1 MIDKQVYTNIVMN
14 GLTASVLVLCMFSD
28 FLGFETYTITLWG
41 INNYIA
47 YEDVKGNVYASF
59 SDFESFACRKSRNEG
74 ILTVCGNILNFQISG
89 ILFQIAS
96 YIALALIFYTIYT
109 YIKRKKTWKYLP
121 YLPSLIYFIGS
132 LSYLALVSST
142 LLDPQDNT
150 VSVSYERGCFL
161 LFITNIL
168 NILTFA
174 HYFYISLQAN
184 NEFQEF
190 NDSCEIVVQDIIPD
204 KNIQGYLEEVF
215 TKDTAEIKECYA
227 KDLEKFSNKQKNVL
241 TNWANQDSHLRK
253 KLQDLSIILE
263 DIKDTSAGE
272 SIEKA
277 QKAMDI
283 VNEMIFKIRQG
294 GVSGR
299 DGKKDDEIETTR
311 RYQEKEESKSRKD
324 IGDNDML
331 KKNLNEKIDRITAE
345 NQEIKSEMSKLIVLA
360 ESRLEETER
369 QKKILDNNKQLL
381 VEKQLK
387 IEDLEKQRHQ
397 LENRDKNSSENINQ
411 LKKYLKDYED
421 LLIQIKKEK
430 DELLRSLRTKESEN
444 ELIQEQFIK
453 LKNEASAL
461 KSALSPTTE
470 SKPSINDIEI
480 DSLNLQIAHLT
491 ENVKKSKEE
500 ISMLVQ
506 EKITIGQ
513 ENENLHKKLDDSVKE
528 YQLSLNKIYELEN
541 LIQESNE
548 VKNKYFKALD
558 DINEMSTM
566 IESFKKDT
574 GTPGFAEEKSFFV
587 EKCTRK
593 KQKIKKLRRE
603 ARRNERVIEDS
614 QKNIEDC
621 EKEIEELKKLLEVA
635 KVKENEGFK
644 KLNTAE
650 EEWERVKSELIH
662 NNAQQNREIEI
673 LQSRMKTQEDFFE
686 KELQSTQLLL
696 ESSKDESKKFE
707 SQVNFLKNECERLSD
722 LEKQLAQG
730 LPKDLSAL
738 QAIVEENLRRNSS
751 NFQSF
756 ESQINKLISEKEKLR
771 SKLQQSENELQVIS
785 EECQQ
790 LHKLRF
796 ETRREETLSMSSA
809 ESSSRSI
816 QDSLIIEGLSPSIIF
831 HNPLMEKLS
840 KLRKEPPMSYSTV
853 WKTLETM
860 MTEKLKIDKVDAEIG
875 RLPRNVADYMFEFMH
890 KQYGLKALG
899 LKQLKALTV
908 SLEEMYKIQHPYAV
922 FFARVM
928 GIFHPRP
935 IPARVCVFLF
945 SVQDQFNNITKKTKA
960 KSENFPEIYETMQFG
975 GEASIVDIV
984 VLVKKVFSK
993 HRPAGERVLYNLHRD
1008 QPDRLELTILKIC
1021 SLLNNLGKNEEYMF
1035 DAIKDGGTSADYQ
1048 EFIDGLR
1055 DGLNVWISQ
1064 EEAEGLC
1071 SFLDENGKG
1080 EITLEAWKNKIKLE
1094 EFVNKI
1100 DCKAAMVTK
1109 ADFLNSLVAE
1119 YEYEV
1124 LEDYHAL
1131 KNIIKGSNISAE
1143 QASQFLIQIEPDMN
1157 LDAQER
1163 IFKEALVHDGGKGKE
1178 VSSEALCIVL
1188 LKHNIGG
1195 YGKGVFT
1202 LEI

>member
-1 MIDKQVYTNIVMN
+1 MN
-14 GLTASVLVLCMFSD
+14 GLTSSILILCMFSD
-28 FLGFETYTITLWG
+28 FLSFETYTTTLWG
-41 INNYIA
+41 IKNYIA
-47 YEDVKGNVYASF
+47 YEDVKGNVYSSF

-96 YIALALIFYTIYT
+96 YTALALIFYTVYS
-109 YIKRKKTWKYLP
+109 YFKRKKTYKYLP

-132 LSYLALVSST
+132 LFFLIFVSST
-142 LLDPQDNT
+142 LLDPQDNI
-150 VSVSYERGCFL
+150 VSISYERGYFL
-161 LFITNIL
+161 LFLTNIL
-168 NILTFA
+168 NILTCA
-174 HYFYISLQAN
+174 HYFYISLQAD

-190 NDSCEIVVQDIIPD
+190 NDSNENVIQDIIPD
-204 KNIQGYLEEVF
+204 NNIQKYLEEVF
-215 TKDTAEIKECYA
+215 TKDPEDIKECYA
-227 KDLEKFSNKQKNVL
+227 KDLEKFTDKQKNVL
-241 TNWANQDSHLRK
+241 KNWANQDLHLRK
-253 KLQDLSIILE
+253 KFEDLLRILE
-263 DIKDTSAGE
+263 DIKNISIGE

-283 VNEMIFKIRQG
+283 VNEMIIKIKQG
-294 GVSGR
+294 NDGNR
-299 DGKKDDEIETTR
+299 DKRKYDDIETTR
-311 RYQEKEESKSRKD
+311 RYQEKEESKSRND
-324 IGDNDML
+324 IGDNEMI
-331 KKNLNEKIDRITAE
+331 KKNLNDKIDRITTE
-345 NQEIKSEMSKLIVLA
+345 NQEIKNEMSKIIVLA
-360 ESRLEETER
+360 ESRLEEIEK

-381 VEKQLK
+381 VEKHQR
-387 IEDLEKQRHQ
+387 IEELEKQRHQ
-397 LENRDKNSSENINQ
+397 LENKDKNSLENVNE
-411 LKKYLKDYED
+411 LKKYLKEYEEI
-421 LLIQIKKEK
+421 LIQTKKEK
-430 DELLRSLRTKESEN
+430 DELIRSLRTKESEN
-444 ELIQEQFIK
+444 EVIQEQFIK
-453 LKNEASAL
+453 LKNEALVLRSSL
-461 KSALSPTTE
+461 KPTIEPKTN
-470 SKPSINDIEI
+470 INDIEI

-491 ENVKKSKEE
+491 ENLKKSKEE

-528 YQLSLNKIYELEN
+528 YQISLNKIYGLEN

-574 GTPGFAEEKSFFV
+574 GAPEEKSFFV

-603 ARRNERVIEDS
+603 AKRNERVIEDT
-614 QKNIEDC
+614 QKSIEDC
-621 EKEIEELKKLLEVA
+621 EREIEELKKELEVA
-635 KVKENEGFK
+635 KLKENEGFK
-644 KLNTAE
+644 KLNMAE
-650 EEWERVKSELIH
+650 EEWERVKSELLH
-662 NNAQQNREIEI
+662 NNAQQNREIEV
-673 LQSRMKTQEDFFE
+673 LQSRMRTQEDFFE
-686 KELQSTQLLL
+686 KELQTTQLLL
-696 ESSKDESKKFE
+696 ESAKDERKKFE
-707 SQVNFLKNECERLSD
+707 SQADFLKNECDRLLD

-738 QAIVEENLRRNSS
+738 QPIIEENLHRNSI
-751 NFQSF
+751 NFQNF
-756 ESQINKLISEKEKLR
+756 ESQINKFLSEKEKLR
-771 SKLQQSENELQVIS
+771 SKLQQTENELQVVS

-796 ETRREETLSMSSA
+796 ETRREENLSISSA
-809 ESSSRSI
+809 ESFSHSI
-816 QDSLIIEGLSPSIIF
+816 QDSLIIEGISPSIIF

-860 MTEKLKIDKVDAEIG
+860 MMEKLKIDKVDIEIG
-875 RLPRNVADYMFEFMH
+875 RLPRNVADYMFEFMY

-908 SLEEMYKIQHPYAV
+908 SLEELYKVQHPYAV
-922 FFARVM
+922 FFSRVM
-928 GIFHPRP
+928 GIFHSRP
-935 IPARVCVFLF
+935 IPARVSVFLF
-945 SVQDQFNNITKKTKA
+945 SVQDQFNNIIKKPKS
-960 KSENFPEIYETMQFG
+960 KSENFSEIYETMQFG

-984 VLVKKVFSK
+984 GLVKKVFSK

-1008 QPDRLELTILKIC
+1008 RPDRLELTILKIC
-1021 SLLNNLGKNEEYMF
+1021 SLLKNLGENEEYLF
-1035 DAIKDGGTSADYQ
+1035 DAIKDSGISADYQ
-1048 EFIDGLR
+1048 EFIDGIR

-1080 EITLEAWKNKIKLE
+1080 EITLEAWKNKIKID
-1094 EFVNKI
+1094 EFINKA

-1131 KNIIKGSNISAE
+1131 KNVIKGSNISAE
-1143 QASQFLIQIEPDMN
+1143 QASQYLIQIDPDMN
-1157 LDAQER
+1157 LDIQER

-1178 VSSEALCIVL
+1178 VSSEALSIVI